1 MYIASSTADSTCN
14 KEKKKDPPEHSYL
27 KQLQLSKKPVY
38 ENGISR
44 DTQKKTNFQRNPTI
58 SCIQKD
64 QIFMKKR
71 SSLSLSISK
80 RLLLFFPLSLEK
92 ANMNVTF
99 FYITI
104 LRPSP
109 VDKKKKKKTITTR
122 MGMEQRT
129 TTIIRQSGISR
140 RLCTDHEVTDHVQHP
155 PPPLSLYIY
164 IQRKREI
171 CKMGFLFLFALFFFC
186 LH

>member
-1 MYIASSTADSTCN
+1 MYTASSTADSTCN

-44 DTQKKTNFQRNPTI
+44 DAHKKKNNFQRNPTI
-58 SCIQKD
+58 PCIKKD

-92 ANMNVTF
+92 ANKNVTF
-99 FYITI
+99 FI
-104 LRPSP
+104 LLLL
-109 VDKKKKKKTITTR
+109 D
-122 MGMEQRT
+122 Q
-129 TTIIRQSGISR
+129 
-140 RLCTDHEVTDHVQHP
+140 VQW
-155 PPPLSLYIY
+155 IK
-164 IQRKREI
+164 RKR
-171 CKMGFLFLFALFFFC
+171 KKQ
-186 LH
+186 